1 VYNNKLEEQISYVL
15 YILGSK
21 LLIRVS
27 EATHATHAS
36 HAAHATST
44 GTSTLSLRELNN
56 HGIGGEHE

>member
-1 VYNNKLEEQISYVL
+1 M
-15 YILGSK
+15 
-21 LLIRVS
+21 LIRVS